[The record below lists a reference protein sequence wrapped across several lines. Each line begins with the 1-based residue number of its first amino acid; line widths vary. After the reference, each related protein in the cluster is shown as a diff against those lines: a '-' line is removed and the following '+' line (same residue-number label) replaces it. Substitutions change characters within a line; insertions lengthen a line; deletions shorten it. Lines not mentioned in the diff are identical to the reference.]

1 MPDFFRMLQEQ
12 LGSQKIS
19 QDVLHE
25 FASHLEETYET
36 EQQAGRSHE
45 KAMEAVANLIGDRR
59 RLLRSLE
66 GEEMRSISNHIV
78 LPGLFGSLIC
88 VIGYQL
94 LELSSKSHLL
104 SLFIGPRFAWGR
116 AGFVPVS
123 LPMTG
128 FLLVAGAV
136 AAFASAKLDG
146 NRSSGM
152 LAALLPS
159 MFLLIAFAVEFSFE
173 LVRLGIWKE
182 SVPIWA
188 FAGFFLGFVVI
199 PAAVLLIG
207 ALPILS
213 RQTDRRAIA
222 S

>member
-1 MPDFFRMLQEQ
+1 
-12 LGSQKIS
+12 
-19 QDVLHE
+19 
-25 FASHLEETYET
+25 
-36 EQQAGRSHE
+36 
-45 KAMEAVANLIGDRR
+45 
-59 RLLRSLE
+59 
-66 GEEMRSISNHIV
+66 
-78 LPGLFGSLIC
+78 
-88 VIGYQL
+88 
-94 LELSSKSHLL
+94 
-104 SLFIGPRFAWGR
+104 
-116 AGFVPVS
+116 
-123 LPMTG
+123 MTG

-136 AAFASAKLDG
+136 AAFASAKLGG

-159 MFLLIAFAVEFSFE
+159 MFLLIAFAVQFSFE